1 MKRLIIATTN
11 KGKMREYD
19 QLLGGIGF
27 RVDSL
32 ADFDELTEP
41 VEDGD
46 SFRANAEI
54 KAREYALQTGEW
66 VLADDSGLEINALE
80 GAPGV
85 NSARFGGGDT
95 DYGHKMRLILD
106 TLSRAEDRSARF
118 VCVIAVARP
127 DGSIA
132 AVSIGECRGEIADA
146 PRGSNG
152 FGYDPFFTPEGHTRT
167 FGEMTDAEKRSLSH
181 RARAAGEIIPKML
194 DFIGV

>member
-1 MKRLIIATTN
+1 MRLLIATTN
-11 KGKMREYD
+11 KGKLREYEE
-19 QLLGGIGF
+19 LLGGLDVQLEGLSAF
-27 RVDSL
+27 SG
-32 ADFDELTEP
+32 AAEP

-46 SFRANAEI
+46 SFETNAVI
-54 KAREYALQTGEW
+54 KAREYARQTGEW
-66 VLADDSGLEINALE
+66 VLADDSGLEVFALG

-85 NSARFGGGDT
+85 NSARYGGADS
-95 DYGHKMRLILD
+95 DYDHKMRLMLGSISAD
-106 TLSRAEDRSARF
+106 IDRSARF

-132 AVSIGECRGEIADA
+132 ATAEGECRGTIADA

-152 FGYDPFFTPEGHTRT
+152 FGYDPLFIPEGHMRT

-181 RARAAGEIIPKML
+181 RARAGDEIIRKML